1 MITERRS
8 ILEPLFQS
16 QEGLHLSIYLVNRG
30 DPQDVKSQLRDAL
43 NQARE
48 SLEPVQSEEAL
59 ELFLKPVLGLL
70 TDTRVLQDVK
80 GHIGIFRNENHF
92 RILSIPIEVDFHCT
106 VATTFHIKP
115 LLRWL
120 QMDREFLLLGLEP
133 GAFHLY
139 QGSQHALKRVEIR
152 RRPVAAA
159 GESQG
164 TTAGIRPHRELMQE
178 VMDWLNEWFSH
189 VPIEVR
195 PKLYLVGEAT
205 LCGSAFKKLRAGRAV
220 RLVNYTS
227 FHPSKLADMCQ
238 DIRRALKKE
247 ARQELERAFIEYR
260 CAAELNLTTSNMDQ
274 IAQAA
279 IQGQIRKLII
289 ADGMHVFGKLHPE
302 TGRLT
307 LHPRD
312 MDHEDDDILDDLA
325 QTVMA
330 HGGDV
335 LIASRHQLPQG
346 RPALAI
352 LEHERAA
359 AIMPNPVRALSAAYG
374 G

>member
-8 ILEPLFQS
+8 ILEPIFQS
-16 QEGLHLSIYLVNRG
+16 HEGLHLSIYLVNRG
-30 DPQDVKSQLRDAL
+30 DPQDVKAQLRQAL

-48 SLEPVQSEEAL
+48 SLEPVQSKEAL
-59 ELFLKPVLGLL
+59 DLFLKPVLGLL
-70 TDTRVLQDVK
+70 TDTRVLQNVK
-80 GHIGIFRNENHF
+80 GHIGIFRNEDFF
-92 RILSIPIEVDFHCT
+92 RILSIPIEVNFLCS

-139 QGSQHALKRVEIR
+139 QGSQHALKSIEIR
-152 RRPVAAA
+152 RRPLAAPV
-159 GESQG
+159 ESQG
-164 TTAGIRPHRELMQE
+164 PTAGIRPHRELMQE
-178 VMDWLNEWFSH
+178 VMDGLNEWLSR
-189 VPIEVR
+189 VPAEVR
-195 PKLYLVGEAT
+195 PKLYLVGEST
-205 LCGSAFKKLRAGRAV
+205 LCGAVFKRLRVGRAV

-227 FHPSKLADMCQ
+227 FHQSKLADMCQ

-260 CAAELNLTTSNMDQ
+260 CAAEMNLTTSNMDQ

-279 IQGQIRKLII
+279 IQGQVRKLII
-289 ADGMHVFGKLHPE
+289 ADGMYIFGRLHPD

-325 QTVMA
+325 QTVLF
-330 HGGDV
+330 HGGNV

-352 LEHERAA
+352 LDNERAA
-359 AIMPNPVRALSAAYG
+359 AIMPNPVKELFAAYSG
-374 G
+374 